1 MENWNE
7 RMRNQNRREIKVSR
21 DSDLDCDRKQEVEAA
36 GQEVGGVNEE
46 EVGGGVERGVSPDHT
61 GTASD
66 VELVIDYGDDG
77 EERQEGLRS
86 ALLRQLVVKK
96 RERGRERRR
105 RHRHHHET
113 SAVVTEP
120 QPKKPRIAR
129 RSEFLASDSDNE
141 EEELTSKGDDTLQLD
156 DGGREEGEKTGLK
169 KNRKLVL
176 DSSDSSSAGTESESD
191 SDSRSSGVMEDQCS
205 GVNLNQDGSD
215 RVGWCQNIATDIQSP
230 VMDTAELLVDTCDP
244 AKHDS
249 SRMTPANTD

>member
-1 MENWNE
+1 MTPGQLESAASSLRPCSILDDTREVESESENEESEQENGELERDNE
-7 RMRNQNRREIKVSR
+7 ESESENEERENEESERENEVSR

-113 SAVVTEP
+113 SGIYVATTLAFRS
-120 QPKKPRIAR
+120 PKMLIIAF
-129 RSEFLASDSDNE
+129 EY
-141 EEELTSKGDDTLQLD
+141 T
-156 DGGREEGEKTGLK
+156 
-169 KNRKLVL
+169 KL
-176 DSSDSSSAGTESESD
+176 
-191 SDSRSSGVMEDQCS
+191 
-205 GVNLNQDGSD
+205 
-215 RVGWCQNIATDIQSP
+215 P
-230 VMDTAELLVDTCDP
+230 LLCMAIKIGHINYIMKLMLSFP
-244 AKHDS
+244 LS
-249 SRMTPANTD
+249 I